1 MRVVFMGTPPYADE
15 ILKTLL
21 LQNDIEITGVY
32 TQPDKPVGRKH
43 VITPS
48 AVKITAKKYNLDI
61 YQPNNLRDISSINE
75 FLNLKCDYVIVAAY
89 GQILPQQILNHA
101 PCINLHASIL
111 PKYRGA
117 SPIQEAILNDDKQTG
132 VTAMKMDKGLD
143 TGDIIK
149 ISSTF
154 IKPDEMVQSLYD
166 RLTKIACKLAVD
178 VLHNYHSYTP
188 IAQDNLTA
196 SYCGKITKQD
206 GLVDFDNAMTIH
218 NKYRAFGSWPGIYL
232 QSGLKLKSLDLY
244 ETARIH
250 NKGQILAVEDKYII
264 VGCKRGSV
272 KIYKVQP
279 VSKREMDIIS
289 YINGRRLG
297 CEDYLS

>member
-1 MRVVFMGTPPYADE
+1 MRVIFMGTPPYADE

-21 LQNDIEITGVY
+21 LQDDIEIAGVY

-48 AVKITAKKYNLDI
+48 AVKITAKKHNLDI
-61 YQPNNLRDISSINE
+61 YQPNNLRDTSSINE
-75 FLNLKCDYVIVAAY
+75 FLKLKCDYVVVAAY

-117 SPIQEAILNDDKQTG
+117 SPIQEAILNNDKHTG

-149 ISSTF
+149 ISSTS

-166 RLTKIACKLAVD
+166 RLTKIACELTVD
-178 VLHNYHSYTP
+178 ILHNYHLYTP
-188 IAQDNLTA
+188 IAQDNSMA

-206 GLVDFDNAMTIH
+206 GLVTFDNAISLY
-218 NKYRAFGSWPGIYL
+218 NKYRAFEPWPGVYL
-232 QSGLKLKSLDLY
+232 QSGLKLKALDLHDA
-244 ETARIH
+244 TQTC
-250 NKGQILAVEDKYII
+250 NKGQILAIEDKYII
-264 VGCKRGSV
+264 VGCKIGSV

-279 VSKREMDIIS
+279 ASKKEMDIIS

>member
-1 MRVVFMGTPPYADE
+1 MKVIFMGTPPYADE

-21 LQNDIEITGVY
+21 LQNNIEIVGVY

-43 VITPS
+43 VVTPS
-48 AVKITAKKYNLDI
+48 AVKITAKKHNLDI
-61 YQPNNLRDISSINE
+61 YQPNNLRDTSSINE
-75 FLNLKCDYVIVAAY
+75 FLKLKCDYVVVAAY

-117 SPIQEAILNDDKQTG
+117 SPIQEAILNNDKRTG
-132 VTAMKMDKGLD
+132 VTAMKMNKGLD

-154 IKPDEMVQSLYD
+154 IKPGEMVQSLYD
-166 RLTKIACKLAVD
+166 RLTKIACKLTVD
-178 VLHNYHSYTP
+178 VLHDYHLYTP
-188 IAQDNLTA
+188 MAQDNLTA

-206 GLVDFDNAMTIH
+206 GLVDFDNAMTIY
-218 NKYRAFGSWPGIYL
+218 NKYRAFEPWPGIYL
-232 QSGLKLKSLDLY
+232 QSGLKLKALDLY
-244 ETARIH
+244 DATQIH
-250 NKGQILAVEDKYII
+250 NKGQILAVENKYII
-264 VGCKRGSV
+264 VGCKIGSV

-279 VSKREMDIIS
+279 ASKKEMDIIS